1 MIENL
6 LEDVMSNE
14 ELQEF
19 LRALEQN
26 KNYRFNK
33 NGLNL
38 EFKTT
43 KNGFETHMTYKEPT
57 QKEVDEFTRY
67 CENMDDELFVN
78 ICEFIGKDG
87 LNKIQDCLDSN
98 NIESVRSA
106 IAYFKN
112 NAKDFINT
120 KLEYLKKQL
129 DKLCN

>member
-6 LEDVMSNE
+6 LKDVMSNE
-14 ELQEF
+14 EFQEF
-19 LRALEQN
+19 LIALEQN

-57 QKEVDEFTRY
+57 QKEIDEFTRY
-67 CENMDDELFVN
+67 CENIDDELFVN

-106 IAYFKN
+106 VQFFRN
-112 NAKDFINT
+112 NAKDYVSSKINAY
-120 KLEYLKKQL
+120 KEIYKSL
-129 DKLCN
+129 

>member
-1 MIENL
+1 M
-6 LEDVMSNE
+6 
-14 ELQEF
+14 
-19 LRALEQN
+19 ALEQN

-57 QKEVDEFTRY
+57 QQEVDEFTRY

-106 IAYFKN
+106 VQFFRN
-112 NAKDFINT
+112 NAKDYVSSKINAYKEIYKT
-120 KLEYLKKQL
+120 L
-129 DKLCN
+129 

>member
-6 LEDVMSNE
+6 LKDVMSNE
-14 ELQEF
+14 EFQEF
-19 LRALEQN
+19 LIALEHN

-43 KNGFETHMTYKEPT
+43 KNGFETYMTYKEPT
-57 QKEVDEFTRY
+57 QQEVDEFTRY

-106 IAYFKN
+106 VQFFKN
-112 NAKDFINT
+112 NAKDYVSSKINAY
-120 KLEYLKKQL
+120 KEIYKSL
-129 DKLCN
+129 

>member
-19 LRALEQN
+19 LMALEQN

-57 QKEVDEFTRY
+57 QQEVDEFTRY

-87 LNKIQDCLDSN
+87 LNQIQDCLDSN

-106 IAYFKN
+106 VAYFKN

-120 KLEYLKKQL
+120 KLEYLKNQL

>member
-6 LEDVMSNE
+6 LKDVMSNE
-14 ELQEF
+14 EFQEF
-19 LRALEQN
+19 LIALEQN

-43 KNGFETHMTYKEPT
+43 KNGVETHVTYKEPT
-57 QKEVDEFTRY
+57 QKEIDEFTRY
-67 CENMDDELFVN
+67 CENIDDELFVN

-106 IAYFKN
+106 VQFFRN
-112 NAKDFINT
+112 NAKDYVSSKINAY
-120 KLEYLKKQL
+120 KEIYKSL
-129 DKLCN
+129 

>member
-43 KNGFETHMTYKEPT
+43 KNGFETHMTYKEPA
-57 QKEVDEFTRY
+57 QQEVDEFTRY
-67 CENMDDELFVN
+67 CENMDDELFVS

-106 IAYFKN
+106 IQFFRN
-112 NAKDFINT
+112 NAKDYVSSKINAYKEIYKT
-120 KLEYLKKQL
+120 L
-129 DKLCN
+129 

>member
-6 LEDVMSNE
+6 LKDVMSNE
-14 ELQEF
+14 EFQEF
-19 LRALEQN
+19 LIALEHN

-106 IAYFKN
+106 VQFFRN
-112 NAKDFINT
+112 NAKDYVSSKINT
-120 KLEYLKKQL
+120 YKEIYKSL
-129 DKLCN
+129 

>member
-6 LEDVMSNE
+6 LKDVMSNE
-14 ELQEF
+14 EFQEC
-19 LRALEQN
+19 LIALEQN

-43 KNGFETHMTYKEPT
+43 KNGFETHMTYEEPT

-67 CENMDDELFVN
+67 CENIDDELFVN

-106 IAYFKN
+106 VQFFRN
-112 NAKDFINT
+112 NAKDYVSSKINAYKEIYKT
-120 KLEYLKKQL
+120 L
-129 DKLCN
+129 

>member
-6 LEDVMSNE
+6 LKDVMSNE
-14 ELQEF
+14 EF
-19 LRALEQN
+19 LMALEHN

-38 EFKTT
+38 ELKTT
-43 KNGFETHMTYKEPT
+43 KNGFETHITYEEPI
-57 QKEVDEFTRY
+57 QQEVDEFTRY

-106 IAYFKN
+106 VQFFRN
-112 NAKDFINT
+112 NAKDYVSSKINAY
-120 KLEYLKKQL
+120 KEIYKSL
-129 DKLCN
+129 

>member
-6 LEDVMSNE
+6 LKDVMSNE
-14 ELQEF
+14 EFQEF
-19 LRALEQN
+19 LIALEHN

-106 IAYFKN
+106 VQFFRN
-112 NAKDFINT
+112 NAKDYVSSKINAY
-120 KLEYLKKQL
+120 KEIYKSL
-129 DKLCN
+129 

>member
-6 LEDVMSNE
+6 LKDVMSNE
-14 ELQEF
+14 EFQEF
-19 LRALEQN
+19 LIALEQN

-67 CENMDDELFVN
+67 CENIDDELFVN

-106 IAYFKN
+106 VQFFRN
-112 NAKDFINT
+112 NAKDYVSSKINAY
-120 KLEYLKKQL
+120 KEIYKSL
-129 DKLCN
+129 

>member
-19 LRALEQN
+19 LMALEQN

-57 QKEVDEFTRY
+57 QQEVDEFTRY

-106 IAYFKN
+106 VQVCRN
-112 NAKDFINT
+112 NAKDYVSSKINAYKESYKT
-120 KLEYLKKQL
+120 L
-129 DKLCN
+129 

>member
-14 ELQEF
+14 EFQEF
-19 LRALEQN
+19 LMALEQN

-38 EFKTT
+38 EVKTT
-43 KNGFETHMTYKEPT
+43 KNGFETHITYEEPT
-57 QKEVDEFTRY
+57 QQEVDEFTRY

-106 IAYFKN
+106 VQFFRN
-112 NAKDFINT
+112 NAKDYVSSKINAY
-120 KLEYLKKQL
+120 KEIYKAL
-129 DKLCN
+129 

>member
-6 LEDVMSNE
+6 LKDVMSNE
-14 ELQEF
+14 EFQEF
-19 LRALEQN
+19 LMALEHN

-43 KNGFETHMTYKEPT
+43 KNGFETHMTYEEPT
-57 QKEVDEFTRY
+57 QQEVDEFTRY

-106 IAYFKN
+106 IQFFRN
-112 NAKDFINT
+112 NAKDYVSSKINAY
-120 KLEYLKKQL
+120 KEIYKSL
-129 DKLCN
+129 

>member
-19 LRALEQN
+19 LMALEQN

-57 QKEVDEFTRY
+57 QQEVDEFTRY

-87 LNKIQDCLDSN
+87 LNKIQDCLDSE

-106 IAYFKN
+106 ISYFK
-112 NAKDFINT
+112 AHAREFIADKT
-120 KLEYLKKQL
+120 KYLNEQL
-129 DKLCN
+129 VKFN